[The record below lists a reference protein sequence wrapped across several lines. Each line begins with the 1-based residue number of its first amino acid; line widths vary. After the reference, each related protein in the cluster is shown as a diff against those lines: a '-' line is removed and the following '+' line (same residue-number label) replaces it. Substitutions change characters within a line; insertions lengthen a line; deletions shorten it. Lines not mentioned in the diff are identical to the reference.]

1 MQMPL
6 LHRIS
11 ANVYI
16 QSVREAFI
24 CLIPYL
30 ILISALTLIIS
41 IIQALTLIP
50 EGSAV
55 LETLISVNRSTYLLF
70 PLATMLAL
78 SFTLGKNLEQ
88 PPVACAI
95 LALACFIS
103 LNNELIE
110 IERIIDGGY
119 YSIQPYSMLL
129 PFIVVLTLKTTRK
142 KITYK
147 YIQAPSISSHLQLHI
162 NLIAP
167 YILSFAVICSVLL
180 VLTPILTELFQP
192 VAEALQGSNLF
203 VRGLIKT
210 ISSSLL
216 WFLGIHGDN
225 TYNLIAD
232 PWLNGEV
239 IGENIIMARLQD
251 FFMLMGGTGNGLS
264 LIIAILLFSKDERS
278 LKISK
283 ISLPFSIFNINE
295 LLIFGLPV
303 VFNPYLLIPF
313 VLVPTI
319 LYCCAYTAVSFGLVS
334 FIPHDISWITP
345 PIINTYLAGADLNA
359 CILQVI
365 LLILGISIYAPFV
378 RMSHFYNHDKEVA
391 QKLASKLSLDNFTTK
406 IQQPEPEKGS
416 AILATSLDDS
426 GLLEEIMAGQ
436 LYLEYQPIICQK
448 NFSITA
454 FEVFINLRCSDST
467 LLGPEFLNELSSPS
481 VIEIIQL
488 WQMKELKKDF
498 QKWER
503 ETNLPNIYIGMN
515 NATLNHPRLIKTF
528 SVELIHFREKVHLAL
543 SREAFHNNLQLLTNM
558 AHILDT
564 GITVSLCDKES
575 ESLPINVL
583 SHDQVEELC
592 LDANRLTYN
601 QQHKQPNL
609 FKSLTNFSHSIGN
622 KVRVSRI
629 DKEEYL
635 QRSEIIEAD
644 FLQGTSIAPK
654 QKSDDLLAFTQVWDS
669 NAKVHKENFDRKKKA

>member
-1 MQMPL
+1 MKTPL

-11 ANVYI
+11 ANIYI

-50 EGSAV
+50 ADSV
-55 LETLISVNRSTYLLF
+55 ILETLISVNRSTYLLF

-78 SFTLGKNLEQ
+78 SFTLGKNLDQ

-129 PFIVVLTLKTTRK
+129 PFIVVLILKTIRN

-167 YILSFAVICSVLL
+167 YILTFAIICSVLL
-180 VLTPILTELFQP
+180 FLTPILTELFQP
-192 VAEALQGSNLF
+192 VAEALQSSNLF

-210 ISSSLL
+210 ISSSIL

-264 LIIAILLFSKDERS
+264 LIIAIMLFSKDERS

-283 ISLPFSIFNINE
+283 ISLPFAIFNINE

-313 VLVPTI
+313 ILVPTI

-359 CILQVI
+359 CFLQI
-365 LLILGISIYAPFV
+365 ALLILGISIYAPFV
-378 RMSHFYNHDKEVA
+378 RMSHFFNHDKEVA
-391 QKLASKLSLDNFTTK
+391 QKLVSKLALGEISIKNDYLTPKKTSTT
-406 IQQPEPEKGS
+406 P
-416 AILATSLDDS
+416 TSLDDS

-436 LYLEYQPIICQK
+436 LYLQYQPIICQK
-448 NFSITA
+448 DFNITA
-454 FEVFINLRCSDST
+454 FEVFINLRCSDGT
-467 LLGPEFLNELSSPS
+467 LLGPEFLNELHSPS
-481 VIEIIQL
+481 IIEIIQL

-498 QKWER
+498 QIWSGELKF
-503 ETNLPNIYIGMN
+503 PDIYIGMN
-515 NATLNHPRLIKTF
+515 KATLNHPRLIKTF
-528 SVELIHFREKVHLAL
+528 SIELIQYREKIHLAL
-543 SREAFHNNLQLLTNM
+543 SRDAFNNNLQLSTNM
-558 AHILDT
+558 DHILDV
-564 GITVSLCDKES
+564 GITVSLNDKNS
-575 ESLPINVL
+575 ESLPVNL
-583 SHDQVEELC
+583 FSHPHVKELC
-592 LDANRLTYN
+592 LTAKELSFSTKYN
-601 QQHKQPNL
+601 QSNLFSSLINLSHSMGQKVRLCQINEEEELQVNELMEADLLQGSLIAPGQKGDNLIEFTRAWSNNKETHKQR
-609 FKSLTNFSHSIGN
+609 FIQ
-622 KVRVSRI
+622 
-629 DKEEYL
+629 L
-635 QRSEIIEAD
+635 QK
-644 FLQGTSIAPK
+644 T
-654 QKSDDLLAFTQVWDS
+654 
-669 NAKVHKENFDRKKKA
+669 

>member
-1 MQMPL
+1 MKTPL

-11 ANVYI
+11 ANIYI

-50 EGSAV
+50 ADSAA
-55 LETLISVNRSTYLLF
+55 LQTLISVNRSTYLLF

-78 SFTLGKNLEQ
+78 SFTLGKNLDQ

-110 IERIIDGGY
+110 LERIIDGGY
-119 YSIQPYSMLL
+119 YGIQPYSMLL
-129 PFIVVLTLKTTRK
+129 PFIVVLILKKTRQR
-142 KITYK
+142 ITYK

-167 YILSFAVICSVLL
+167 YILTFAVICSVLL
-180 VLTPILTELFQP
+180 FLTPIFTELFQP
-192 VAEALQGSNLF
+192 VAEALQSSNLF

-232 PWLNGEV
+232 PWLNGEI

-295 LLIFGLPV
+295 FLIFGLPV

-313 VLVPTI
+313 ILVPTI
-319 LYCCAYTAVSFGLVS
+319 LYCCAYTAVSLGLVS

-345 PIINTYLAGADLNA
+345 PIINTYIAGADLNA
-359 CILQVI
+359 CILQVA
-365 LLILGISIYAPFV
+365 LLILGVSIYAPFV
-378 RMSHFYNHDKEVA
+378 RMSHLYNHDKEVA
-391 QKLASKLSLDNFTTK
+391 QKLAAKLALGEFTVENE
-406 IQQPEPEKGS
+406 QREPEKTS
-416 AILATSLDDS
+416 TLSSTSLDDS

-448 NFSITA
+448 TFKISA
-454 FEVFINLRCSDST
+454 FEVFTNLRCSDNN
-467 LLGPEFLNELSSPS
+467 LLGPNFLNELSSPS
-481 VIEIIQL
+481 IIEIIQL

-498 QKWER
+498 QKWQCGS
-503 ETNLPNIYIGMN
+503 ETPEIYIGMN
-515 NATLNHPRLIKTF
+515 SATLNHPRLIKTF
-528 SVELIHFREKVHLAL
+528 SVELIHFREKIHLAL
-543 SREAFHNNLQLLTNM
+543 SREAFNSNLQLSTNM
-558 AHILDT
+558 DHILDV
-564 GITVSLCDKES
+564 GITVSLRDKDS
-575 ESLPINVL
+575 GSLPINIL
-583 SHDQVEELC
+583 SHNQVEELC
-592 LDANRLTYN
+592 LDANKFTHS

-609 FKSLTNFSHSIGN
+609 FKSLINFSHTVGN
-622 KVRVSRI
+622 NVRVSQI
-629 DKEEYL
+629 DKQEYIQKYEL
-635 QRSEIIEAD
+635 LEAD
-644 FLQGTSIAPK
+644 FLQGSSIAPK
-654 QKSDDLLAFTQVWDS
+654 QKSDDLLAFAQAWNNNTK
-669 NAKVHKENFDRKKKA
+669 AHKENFNQIKKA